1 MSDWNRQ
8 TTEVSLERLPSEI
21 ANAIHQHIE
30 QNGLGPILS
39 DTQMCVQTVSEK
51 AKKGLFGRA
60 ETVKMTAIVTPRWL
74 VWSLEQPNATAVVIS
89 AQLIHVTI
97 QDYAQTTFVD
107 LIPDSGI
114 QVTGMFT
121 NASESASAFIGLD
134 EGDAGKRFKDLVIK
148 HARDVKK

>member
-1 MSDWNRQ
+1 
-8 TTEVSLERLPSEI
+8 V
-21 ANAIHQHIE
+21 
-30 QNGLGPILS
+30 
-39 DTQMCVQTVSEK
+39 
-51 AKKGLFGRA
+51 
-60 ETVKMTAIVTPRWL
+60 
-74 VWSLEQPNATAVVIS
+74 EQPTETAVVIS

-134 EGDAGKRFKDLVIK
+134 EREAGKRFKDLVIK
-148 HARDVKK
+148 NAQDAKK